1 MATILVLQHHPD
13 EGLGSLT
20 PLLASLGY
28 ATDLRAL
35 ERGDRVPGSLHP
47 YCALIFMGG
56 PMSVHDE
63 AEYPWL
69 RAEKALIRSAAAGN
83 IPILGHCLGAQLISV
98 ALGGS
103 VERNPSG
110 QELGWWPVTLTQ
122 AGRSL
127 WPELPAEFPLFH
139 WHGEH
144 CATLPPEAQVLAY
157 NAATQVQ
164 AFALGDRILAL
175 QAHPEVTA
183 AQVRLWVD
191 GDTADLTGPSRHVQ
205 PAADMLADLDSKA
218 ERLAGTAAAL
228 YRPWFAQIARQ
239 G

>member
-13 EGLGSLT
+13 EGLGSLA

-35 ERGDRVPGSLHP
+35 ERGDRVPSSLAS
-47 YCALIFMGG
+47 YVALIVMGG

-69 RAEKALIRSAAAGN
+69 RAEKALIRSAVAEQF
-83 IPILGHCLGAQLISV
+83 PILGHCLGAQLISV

-110 QELGWWPVTLTQ
+110 QELGWWPVRLSK
-122 AGRSL
+122 AGHAL

-144 CATLPPEAQVLAY
+144 CATLPPDAQVLAY

-183 AQVRLWVD
+183 AQVRRWVD
-191 GDTADLTGPSRHVQ
+191 SNSAGPAEEGRYLQTA
-205 PAADMLADLDSKA
+205 AEMLADLDAKA
-218 ERLAGTAAAL
+218 ARLAATAAAL
-228 YRPWFAQIARQ
+228 YRPWLAQIKRL